1 MRKLHRVERS
11 VGAWLDERPVHDAI
25 HVGEGAGNLRIS
37 LFEGEGDDD
46 NHAIYDDNRDIQ
58 CYMSF
63 QKDS

>member
-1 MRKLHRVERS
+1 
-11 VGAWLDERPVHDAI
+11 VGAWLDERPVHDPI
-25 HVGEGAGNLRIS
+25 HVGEGVGNLRIS